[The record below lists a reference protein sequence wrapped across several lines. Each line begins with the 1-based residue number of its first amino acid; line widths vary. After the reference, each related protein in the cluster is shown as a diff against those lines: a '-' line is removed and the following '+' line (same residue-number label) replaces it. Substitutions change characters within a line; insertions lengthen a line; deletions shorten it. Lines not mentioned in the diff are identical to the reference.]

1 MGFWS
6 SVSSF
11 CSSVGSAVSSAASSV
26 GSAISSVASSV
37 WETAK
42 YVAGKAV
49 TWMADKAESFVG
61 EVKEVWKKVRPFIEK
76 HVRPYLKIAAAAVPW
91 PWLKVAILS
100 FEKALDFIEKFENS
114 SFAKKLDNA
123 IKWAIKAARKLKETY
138 LSDEEMEEAEQR
150 KRDLKK
156 AAAVVPEAD
165 RHAIDLAALINDY
178 AMVQTAISDI
188 MESNTIKDFEHYLRL
203 RASQKLLKG
212 TEKILSTA
220 TSIEEIT
227 TDDIFLL
234 QVGSS
239 LLAPNPE
246 LSDADAIKL
255 DQIIYRRFGKKLIPF
270 VFEEMVMA
278 WGQNLQQLENEWKA
292 DNAKLSKDEVLKRRL
307 EVTKRLSELPPE
319 EEAILKEY
327 VALLPKN
334 KAKLEALGQKCREQR
349 NYVHAAEGFL
359 QTLEK
364 TAQELEAD
372 GQEYLADEG
381 SRVGMIIIDCA
392 QNGKRWADLAPED
405 RSLITDYANIFEK
418 ASKARAA
425 QLVEIEVGA

>member
-6 SVSSF
+6 SI
-11 CSSVGSAVSSAASSV
+11 
-26 GSAISSVASSV
+26 GSAISSVGSTISRTVSSV
-37 WETAK
+37 GASVVSGIKKGWEAAK
-42 YVAGKAV
+42 EVASNTVA
-49 TWMADKAESFVG
+49 WMADKAESFVG

-76 HVRPYLKIAAAAVPW
+76 HVRPYLKLAAAAVPW
-91 PWLKVAILS
+91 PWLKVAILT
-100 FEKALDFIEKFENS
+100 FEKVLDYIERFEDS
-114 SFAKKLDNA
+114 SLAKKLDTA
-123 IKWAIKAARKLKETY
+123 VKWAIKAARKLKETY
-138 LSDEEMEEAEQR
+138 LSPKEMEEAEQR

-156 AAAVVPEAD
+156 AASVVPESD

-178 AMVQTAISDI
+178 AIVQTAIADI

-212 TEKILSTA
+212 TERVLSTA

-227 TDDIFLL
+227 ADDIFLL

-239 LLAPNPE
+239 LLAENPE
-246 LSDADAIKL
+246 LSDADAVKL
-255 DQIIYRRFGKKLIPF
+255 DKIIHQRFRKKLIPF

-278 WGQNLQQLENEWKA
+278 WGQNLQQLEGEWKA
-292 DNAKLSKDEVLKRRL
+292 ENTKLSRDEVIKRRM
-307 EVTKRLSELPPE
+307 EVTKRLSELAPE
-319 EEAILKEY
+319 EETILQEY
-327 VALLPKN
+327 GVSLPKA
-334 KAKLEALGQKCREQR
+334 KVKLEALGQKCREQR

-364 TAQELEAD
+364 SAEELEAE

-381 SRVGMIIIDCA
+381 SHVGMIIIDCA
-392 QNGKRWADLAPED
+392 QNGKRWSDLSAED
-405 RSLITDYANIFEK
+405 RSLITDFANIFEK

-425 QLVEIEVGA
+425 QLVEVEVGA

>member
-1 MGFWS
+1 MGFFS
-6 SVSSF
+6 SMGSVFSSIG
-11 CSSVGSAVSSAASSV
+11 SAIGSAVSSV
-26 GSAISSVASSV
+26 GSGIKRGWDAAKEVASKTVS
-37 WETAK
+37 
-42 YVAGKAV
+42 
-49 TWMADKAESFVG
+49 WMADKAESFVG

-76 HVRPYLKIAAAAVPW
+76 HVRPYLKLAASLAPW
-91 PWLKVAILS
+91 PWLKFAILT
-100 FEKALDFIEKFENS
+100 FEKVLDYIEKFEDS
-114 SFAKKLDNA
+114 IFAKRLDTA

-138 LSDEEMEEAEQR
+138 LSSEEMEEAEQR

-156 AAAVVPEAD
+156 AAAVVPKTD

-178 AMVQTAISDI
+178 VMVQTAIADI

-212 TEKILSTA
+212 TERTLSTA
-220 TSIEEIT
+220 TNIEEIT
-227 TDDIFLL
+227 ADDIFLL

-255 DQIIYRRFGKKLIPF
+255 DKIINQRFGKKLIPF

-278 WGQNLQQLENEWKA
+278 WGQNLQQLEGEWKA
-292 DNAKLSKDEVLKRRL
+292 DNTKLSRDEVIKRRL

-319 EEAILKEY
+319 EESILQEY
-327 VALLPKN
+327 VTMLPKA
-334 KAKLEALGQKCREQR
+334 KAKLDALGQKCREQR

-364 TAQELEAD
+364 TAEELETD

-392 QNGKRWADLAPED
+392 QNGKRWTDLTAED
-405 RSLITDYANIFEK
+405 RSLITDFANIFEK
-418 ASKARAA
+418 ASKARTA
-425 QLVEIEVGA
+425 QLVEVEVGA